1 MWVFRIDTVMRNK
14 KWNLSDNFYIE
25 SKTYCIN
32 SYNNEVCLWVH
43 LHHLFSLYSSSAF
56 LHSSIF
62 SPLWMPAAVVISE
75 AMLRNILS
83 SLVCVN
89 TSASCI
95 SGCLFLT
102 YSLYNVND
110 AWCVSLARWTTQ
122 CGPVGV
128 CPGKGP
134 GFGGRGRERVRGREE
149 GHTHE
154 ATVHPASRP
163 HLESDTAS
171 PRAGREKTS
180 RGDESETIL
189 CVLLKKR
196 WGNILQRSFQLKRAT
211 FWVLTLF

>member
-1 MWVFRIDTVMRNK
+1 MRYA
-14 KWNLSDNFYIE
+14 FG
-25 SKTYCIN
+25 CI
-32 SYNNEVCLWVH
+32 SIISSPFIH
-43 LHHLFSLYSSSAF
+43 PQPFSIPQFSLHF
-56 LHSSIF
+56 ECLQKHR
-62 SPLWMPAAVVISE
+62 AVLISE

-102 YSLYNVND
+102 YSMYNVND
-110 AWCVSLARWTTQ
+110 AWFVSLARWTTQ
-122 CGPVGV
+122 FGPVGV

-171 PRAGREKTS
+171 PRAGRGNFRKEKKLQ
-180 RGDESETIL
+180 EETR
-189 CVLLKKR
+189 VKR
-196 WGNILQRSFQLKRAT
+196 FSVFY
-211 FWVLTLF
+211 